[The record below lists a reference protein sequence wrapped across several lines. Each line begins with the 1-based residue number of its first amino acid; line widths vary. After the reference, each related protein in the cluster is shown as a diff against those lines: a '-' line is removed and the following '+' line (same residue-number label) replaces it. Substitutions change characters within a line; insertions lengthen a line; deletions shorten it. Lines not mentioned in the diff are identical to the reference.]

1 MENTWCEGNR
11 DREIGITEK
20 AMINKET
27 LMKSMTMGLRTSPS
41 SCRTSLSTPWAAG

>member
-1 MENTWCEGNR
+1 MENTWCEGNG
-11 DREIGITEK
+11 DFLKKTEK